1 MVSLTEAVV
10 IWQKALRK
18 LTIAV
23 SIIALLI
30 VLIIIGKNIKAAL
43 IPPPPQPATVA
54 FGKLPKL
61 DLSKGVK
68 TPGNINYTIE
78 TISGNLPQLPSK
90 LKVFEVVEND
100 PSFGALEQTKVIAAR
115 LKFEDNPLEVVSNT
129 AKFIDPRED
138 GRTLTIDI
146 VNGNFKL
153 ETDYVNNLDIIS
165 KRPRT
170 IEDAIKEASDFFAN
184 FGINTKDFPS
194 DKVKTKTYRID
205 GGNLVETPA
214 LSNAN
219 LVSVNFLRAD
229 IDGVSIASPK
239 AEKVPAW
246 AQVSDRKIVEAELWQ
261 LPIAKHRFSTYP
273 LKSASKAFE
282 DLKTGKGALNKTA
295 MNNSFPIRD
304 VYLAYLE
311 TKNHNG
317 FLQPVYVFKSDDELI
332 AYVAAIDSQWA
343 SD

>member
-1 MVSLTEAVV
+1 MVSLTEAVA

-18 LTIAV
+18 LAIAV
-23 SIIALLI
+23 SIVVLLI
-30 VLIIIGKNIKAAL
+30 VLIIIGKNIKNAL

-54 FGKLPKL
+54 FGKLPKI
-61 DLSKGVK
+61 DFSEGVK
-68 TPGNINYTIE
+68 TPSNINYTIE
-78 TISGNLPQLPSK
+78 TISGDLPQLPSK

-100 PSFGALEQTKVIAAR
+100 PSFGALEQTKIIAAR
-115 LKFEDNPLEVVSNT
+115 LKFEDNPKEVISNT

-138 GRTLTIDI
+138 GRNLTIDI

-165 KRPRT
+165 KRPRS
-170 IEDAIKEASDFFAN
+170 IEDTIKETSNFFAN

-194 DKVKTKTYRID
+194 DKVETKTYRID

-214 LSNAN
+214 LTNAN
-219 LVSVNFLRAD
+219 LVRVNFLRAD
-229 IDGVSIASPK
+229 IDGTSVINPK

-246 AQVSDRKIVEAELWQ
+246 ALVSDRKIVEAELWQ

-282 DLKTGKGALNKTA
+282 DLKAGKGAFNKA
-295 MNNSFPIRD
+295 LKNNSFPIRD

-311 TKNHNG
+311 TKNHGG
-317 FLQPVYVFKSDDELI
+317 FLQPVYVFKNDDELI
-332 AYVAAIDSQWA
+332 AYVAAVDNQWA
-343 SD
+343 ND